1 MSIVSEFQN
10 AAVGRVAAVIVG
22 IATFIMGAGGYA
34 YSAFY
39 AHGTPSEEGMRRRG
53 EFCQRDYQGCATD
66 RNLYIQCLQEKS
78 ILGQSARMNAFILM
92 TLGTLVLSATAAP
105 SLIGRK
111 PPAPPPSPPE
121 VG

>member
-10 AAVGRVAAVIVG
+10 AAVGRVAAAVVG
-22 IATFIMGAGGYA
+22 LVVFLMGAGGYA

-92 TLGTLVLSATAAP
+92 TLGTLVLSATAAS
-105 SLIGRK
+105 SLMGRK
-111 PPAPPPSPPE
+111 SPAQPPSPPE
-121 VG
+121 VR

>member
-1 MSIVSEFQN
+1 MSIVSEFKN
-10 AAVGRVAAVIVG
+10 AAVGRVSAAVVG
-22 IATFIMGAGGYA
+22 LVVFLMGAGGYA

-92 TLGTLVLSATAAP
+92 TLGTLVLGAAAASSVLARKSSAH
-105 SLIGRK
+105 
-111 PPAPPPSPPE
+111 PPAPPE
-121 VG
+121 AR